1 MIITSLKKLVYIN
14 SMNLDNVPNHVK
26 RILQD
31 KELPMD
37 KKMNAFMAFMPKL
50 PADPKQDQVWRDNEK
65 VGEQIL
71 QLINDGKLEIKGLD
85 RNGKL
90 ITSSP
95 QA

>member
-1 MIITSLKKLVYIN
+1 
-14 SMNLDNVPNHVK
+14 MNLDNIPNHVK

-50 PADPKQDQVWRDNEK
+50 PTDPKQDQAWRDNEK

-71 QLINDGKLEIKGLD
+71 QLINDGKLEIKYSNSHWWHPCNEMILK
-85 RNGKL
+85 NYV
-90 ITSSP
+90 I
-95 QA
+95 